1 MLYSEIEK
9 SSSLDLCRSL
19 GRSIETDIK
28 RKHLKKK
35 DVAKAAGINEMT
47 LHRICTGQNVK
58 LDNVIRVLRVIN
70 RSTALIGLVTP
81 SPVEPMSLYNEMLK
95 ERKERQKKAA
105 SRRGVRGRTQPSAGS
120 QTSSRASGSVTSR
133 DVMRLCE

>member
-58 LDNVIRVLRVIN
+58 LDSVIRVLRVVN

-95 ERKERQKKAA
+95 ERKDRLKKAA
-105 SRRGVRGRTQPSAGS
+105 AGRGRTQTSAGS

>member
-58 LDNVIRVLRVIN
+58 LDSVIRVLKVVN
-70 RSTALIGLVTP
+70 RSTALIGMVTP

-95 ERKERQKKAA
+95 ERKERLKKTA
-105 SRRGVRGRTQPSAGS
+105 SRRGGRDRTQPSAGS

>member
-58 LDNVIRVLRVIN
+58 LDSVIRVLRVVN

-95 ERKERQKKAA
+95 ERKERLKK
-105 SRRGVRGRTQPSAGS
+105 GGS
-120 QTSSRASGSVTSR
+120 QASSRASGSVTPR